1 MSEIALTPF
10 RTRAPLRVIDGFG
23 GSVRAACR
31 YAEPRSVEELAFALE
46 QAQSEGLTVAFRG
59 AGRSYGDASLNSGG
73 MVIDATRLNRML
85 HWDPSTGIAE
95 AEAGLTFEGLWRRS
109 IEDGYW
115 PAVVPG
121 TMRPTLGGCVA
132 MNIHGKNNFRTGPFG
147 DHVLELDLLTPAGQ
161 RLTLSRSQNPE
172 LFHAVI
178 GGLGM
183 LGAVTRVKLKLKKV
197 ESGNLRVDSL
207 SCRHFDDMFDTF
219 EQHLP
224 RADYLVGWVDC
235 FARGKGLG
243 RGQVHAANY
252 LHEGEDPNVAGS
264 FHVER
269 QGLPGTIMGI
279 PKSELWRAMRLFSN
293 KPLWGL
299 VNKAKYH
306 SSWREHG
313 KSYLQSHVAFAFLLD
328 YVPNWRLAYGP
339 GGFIQYQVFVPHV
352 TARAA
357 LKDVLNLCHQ
367 AKMPSFLGVFKR
379 HRPDDF
385 LLSHALDGWSLAMD
399 FPVTARNKS
408 RLWALTERLTERVI
422 AAGGKFYFAKDSV
435 LRAGDVERAYGRAKL
450 DQFLALKAQVDP
462 NGVLSSDLW
471 TRAVAPRK

>member
-1 MSEIALTPF
+1 MTDLALTPF

-23 GSVRAACR
+23 RSVRAACR
-31 YAEPRSVEELAFALE
+31 YVEPRSVEDLAFALK

-59 AGRSYGDASLNSGG
+59 AGRSYGDAALNTGG
-73 MVIDATRLNRML
+73 VVIDATKLNRL
-85 HWDPSTGIAE
+85 LDWDPRTGVLE
-95 AEAGLTFEGLWRRS
+95 AEAGLTIEGVWRRT

-115 PAVVPG
+115 PTVVPG

-132 MNIHGKNNFRTGPFG
+132 MNIHGKNNFRVGPFG
-147 DHVLELDLLTPAGQ
+147 DHVLELDLITPAGE
-161 RLTLSRSQNPE
+161 LMTLSRSQNPE

-197 ESGNLRVDSL
+197 QSGNLRVDSL
-207 SCRHFDDMFDTF
+207 SARNFDEMFDCF
-219 EQHLP
+219 EQRIP
-224 RADYLVGWVDC
+224 EADYLVGWVDC
-235 FARGKGLG
+235 FARGKSLG
-243 RGQVHAANY
+243 RGQVHAAYY
-252 LHEGEDPNVAGS
+252 LHEGEDPNVENS

-269 QGLPGTIMGI
+269 QGLPGSIMGL
-279 PKSELWRAMRLFSN
+279 PKSELWRIMRLFSN

-339 GGFIQYQVFVPHV
+339 GGFIQYQVFVPHA
-352 TARAA
+352 TARETM
-357 LKDVLNLCHQ
+357 KDVLNLCHQ

-379 HRPDDF
+379 HRPDPF
-385 LLSHALDGWSLAMD
+385 LLTHALDGWSLAMD
-399 FPVTARNKS
+399 FPVTARNKNK
-408 RLWALTERLTERVI
+408 LWALTERLTDRVV

-435 LRAGDVERAYGRAKL
+435 LRAGDVERAYGRERL
-450 DQFLALKAQVDP
+450 DQFLAIKQRIDP
-462 NGVLSSDLW
+462 AGVLTSDLW
-471 TRAVAPRK
+471 SRAVFPR